1 MRRFSRVAIASSVCV
16 LIFCLVGVYFILRV
30 SGKNDQELVVSDWGD
45 LPPGTMVSR
54 PISIPN
60 PTSRPHTIKR
70 ITKDCACVVEQGDCQ
85 SIPAKQTV
93 RLDIQLKLP
102 SLQESIQHWLQ
113 VFYEQTQES
122 TLVLITGTVAGWVE
136 IDRPTIDFSEVVAG
150 STAQQILN
158 VKVKKPWPAR
168 KRSVRL
174 ELEHGKVI
182 AEEPGEN
189 GKSVKYRLE
198 FSPKADAQPGE
209 CRGELTLR
217 WTGQHDKLVRVPC
230 AGKVVS
236 RWSLDPDQVFFGVVP
251 KGSKRQIDFRVHDRK
266 GSPESVLWRATIT
279 HNLNPCFEVRS
290 RRVSPDS
297 LEVAV
302 ALTTSKE
309 TPTGLLGGKIDIPR
323 PGQCGFPQ
331 RNGAPFVQ

>member
-60 PTSRPHTIKR
+60 PTSRTRTIKR

-93 RLDIQLKLP
+93 RLDIQLKVP

-158 VKVKKPWPAR
+158 VKVKEPWPA
-168 KRSVRL
+168 
-174 ELEHGKVI
+174 
-182 AEEPGEN
+182 A
-189 GKSVKYRLE
+189 
-198 FSPKADAQPGE
+198 
-209 CRGELTLR
+209 
-217 WTGQHDKLVRVPC
+217 
-230 AGKVVS
+230 
-236 RWSLDPDQVFFGVVP
+236 
-251 KGSKRQIDFRVHDRK
+251 KG
-266 GSPESVLWRATIT
+266 A
-279 HNLNPCFEVRS
+279 
-290 RRVSPDS
+290 
-297 LEVAV
+297 
-302 ALTTSKE
+302 
-309 TPTGLLGGKIDIPR
+309 
-323 PGQCGFPQ
+323 
-331 RNGAPFVQ
+331 